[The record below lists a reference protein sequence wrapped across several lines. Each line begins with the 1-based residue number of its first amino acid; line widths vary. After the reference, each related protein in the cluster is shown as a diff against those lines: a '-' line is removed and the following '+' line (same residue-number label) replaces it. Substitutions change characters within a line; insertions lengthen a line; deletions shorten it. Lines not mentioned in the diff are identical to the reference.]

1 MKVLA
6 KSLLAVGM
14 TLTFGA
20 SIASAQMPVKFGLG
34 GGVTIPSGSTSDGL
48 KTGWHG
54 MGLIQFRP
62 ATSPVGFQIDGAYQQ
77 LKFDGGGGKDQIIDG
92 TANVVYEFQ
101 VSPETKFRP
110 YLIGGGGVYNIKNKP
125 DNFASSSDTKFGINA
140 GAGFNVQAS
149 GVGVFVEG
157 RFHNVFVPGSDFHF
171 IPITA
176 GVRFGGT

>member
-1 MKVLA
+1 MNVLG

-14 TLTFGA
+14 TLGFGA

-54 MGLIQFRP
+54 MGLIQFKP
-62 ATSPVGFQIDGAYQQ
+62 AASPVGFQVDGAYQQ
-77 LKFDGGGGKDQIIDG
+77 LGFDGGGGKDQIIDG
-92 TANVVYEFQ
+92 TANAVYEFQ

-110 YLIGGGGVYNIKNKP
+110 YLIAGGGVYNVKNKP

-157 RFHNVFVPGSDFHF
+157 RFHNVFVTGQDFHF

-176 GVRFGGT
+176 GIRFGGT

>member
-20 SIASAQMPVKFGLG
+20 SFASAQMPVKFGLG

-125 DNFASSSDTKFGINA
+125 DDFASSSDTKFGINA

-176 GVRFGGT
+176 GIRFGGT

>member
-176 GVRFGGT
+176 GIRFGGT